1 MKLKNY
7 NLLTKLKKGRNKIIT
22 VDGITCS
29 GKSLF
34 ANLLKKKLTKHFK
47 DVSIISKDLFLLPR
61 EKRIAL
67 IKKRIKLNRKHF
79 DQNEVHYDQGKVKK
93 LFNFLFAKSNINK
106 SLVLKKLYDRKTG
119 KNLRTEK
126 FLLKKNTIYIYEG
139 LFVNEDI
146 KKLGKVSLKILLI
159 EKIYESLSRKIERIR
174 DKKISIRHV
183 VYEFSN
189 IHLNSF
195 FKYLRRNEFDYNFYD
210 ARRNF
215 LQLTNGK
222 KKQMK
227 LIKEFIKKHSF

>member
-7 NLLTKLKKGRNKIIT
+7 NLFKKLKKEENKIIT

-34 ANLLKKKLTKHFK
+34 ANLLKKRLTKHFK

-67 IKKRIKLNRKHF
+67 TKKRIKLNGKHF
-79 DQNEVHYDQGKVKK
+79 DQNEIHYDQAKVKK
-93 LFNFLFAKSNINK
+93 LFNFIFTKSNINK
-106 SLVLKKLYDRKTG
+106 SLVMKKLYDRKTG
-119 KNLRTEK
+119 KNSKTEK
-126 FLLKKNTIYIYEG
+126 FLKKKNMVFIYEG

-146 KKLGKVSLKILLI
+146 KKLGKASLKILLI
-159 EKIYESLSRKIERIR
+159 EKIYDSLSRKIERIR

-195 FKYLRRNEFDYNFYD
+195 FKYLSRNKFNYTFFDV
-210 ARRNF
+210 RRNF
-215 LQLTNGK
+215 LPSNNGK

-227 LIKEFIKKHSF
+227 LIREFIKKHSF